1 MEAKQIFQNPIQ
13 IGIIVRDL
21 EALLADFRD
30 ILGMDGF
37 RIAEF
42 PPDGA
47 GTPIREYHGRQ
58 GEFVGRFCFYDW
70 GNIELELIQPV
81 SGDSVWEDYLKTAPN
96 GVGIHH
102 IKFMVD
108 HHGPTDQY
116 FAEKG
121 ISCVTAGEGVG
132 PNSGRIWKFFD
143 TFGKLGFDVEILNKV
158 TGEEGKPS

>member
-1 MEAKQIFQNPIQ
+1 MDTKQVFQNPIQ

-21 EALLADFRD
+21 EPLLENFRD

-42 PPDGA
+42 PPARA
-47 GTPIREYHGRQ
+47 GMPMREYHGRQ
-58 GEFVGRFCFYDW
+58 GDFVGRFCFYDW

-81 SGDSVWEDYLKTAPN
+81 SGESVWMDYLKATPN
-96 GVGIHH
+96 GLGIHH

-108 HHGPTDQY
+108 HHEPTDGY
-116 FAEKG
+116 FEELG
-121 ISCVTAGEGVG
+121 IPCVTAGEGVG

-143 TFGKLGFDVEILNKV
+143 TFGKLGFDVEILNRV
-158 TGEEGKPS
+158 IGERGR